1 MEVDAKIADQFFKNC
16 ELPHHDSW
24 TNKPEAF
31 KHIYPQRGPK
41 KTLYDGLNKISSVV
55 TQLLK
60 EERKVTS
67 NIPPEMRKDLSIPSE
82 GGTTKRGVVDAPLR
96 HNFRLSSTS
105 VNFSEKT
112 LNYTINSK
120 LIAPKML
127 DGKVKVEIG
136 ISESS
141 LQGSKRKL
149 PFNIKKSSIK
159 GSGGKLIENNV
170 FEIDSEKLRQHRS
183 IQFEIVVNTKE
194 VGIDPFDIAIELD
207 KPIVTEDK

>member
-1 MEVDAKIADQFFKNC
+1 M
-16 ELPHHDSW
+16 
-24 TNKPEAF
+24 
-31 KHIYPQRGPK
+31 
-41 KTLYDGLNKISSVV
+41 

-60 EERKVTS
+60 EERRVTS
-67 NIPPEMRKDLSIPSE
+67 NIPIEMRKDLSIPSE
-82 GGTTKRGVVDAPLR
+82 GGTTKRGVVDPPLR

-112 LNYTINSK
+112 LNYTISSK

-183 IQFEIVVNTKE
+183 IQFEIVVSTKE
-194 VGIDPFDIAIELD
+194 VGIDPFDIGIELD
-207 KPIVTEDK
+207 IPIVTEDK